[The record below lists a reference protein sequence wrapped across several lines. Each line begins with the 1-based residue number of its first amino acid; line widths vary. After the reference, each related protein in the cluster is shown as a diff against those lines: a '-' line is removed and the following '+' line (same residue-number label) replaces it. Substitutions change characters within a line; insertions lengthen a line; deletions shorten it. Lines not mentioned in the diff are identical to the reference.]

1 MAKLKIV
8 ASAQFRRDVKKQIS
22 ALLTSEWAEIIYCLI
37 NGLQLEQKYHD
48 HQLTGNLKN
57 FRECHIK
64 PDLLLIYRI
73 DGNELLLYRIGS
85 HSEVF

>member
-8 ASAQFRRDVKKQIS
+8 TSAQFRRDVKRQIS
-22 ALLTSEWAEIIYCLI
+22 ALLTSEWTEIIYCLI

-73 DGNELLLYRIGS
+73 DGNDLLLYRIGS